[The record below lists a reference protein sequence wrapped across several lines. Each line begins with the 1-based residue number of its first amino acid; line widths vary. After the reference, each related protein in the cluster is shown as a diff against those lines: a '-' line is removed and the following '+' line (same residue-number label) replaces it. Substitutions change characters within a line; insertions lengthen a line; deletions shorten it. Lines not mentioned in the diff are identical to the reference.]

1 MRWVLLLVLLF
12 GCDTNEKQQ
21 SISLDYSHP
30 TRYSSREVAVRHNIK
45 VEPNIAD
52 TDLDSNMTARITVP
66 IDVQMTVDYKN
77 YTTTYPN
84 IYYEYGSSDPFTV
97 TAHSPNSITIS
108 ISTAIN
114 SNYPIEETET
124 IDNETTECTENCTV
138 DNETI
143 TYTDNTTWSDNFT
156 QGVVTTQTQRANWR
170 DFWDN
175 LSVSDNWSY
184 ISVGHIDN
192 VTWSDNFTRGVTT
205 TQTQRVNWR
214 DFWDNL
220 SVSDNW
226 SYISVGHID
235 NVTHF
240 CDNSSVVSRIITQIQ
255 TDNITNWNT
264 SCNEQNWIT
273 GGCGAGLSIEL
284 SVKQSGTGDCACNRT
299 NDNTTTIRPA
309 ITNRNWGGVGV
320 TCGASSQSLEV
331 ILKR

>member
-143 TYTDNTTWSDNFT
+143 VYSDNATWNDNFT
-156 QGVVTTQTQRANWR
+156 RGVVTTQTQKA
-170 DFWDN
+170 
-175 LSVSDNWSY
+175 
-184 ISVGHIDN
+184 
-192 VTWSDNFTRGVTT
+192 
-205 TQTQRVNWR
+205 NWR

-309 ITNRNWGGVGV
+309 ITNRNWGGVGI

-331 ILKR
+331 ILKK

>member
-45 VEPNIAD
+45 VKPNVAE

-66 IDVQMTVDYKN
+66 LDVQMTVDYKS
-77 YTTTYPN
+77 YTTTYPD
-84 IYYEYGSSDPFTV
+84 IYYEYGSSDPFTI
-97 TAHSPNSITIS
+97 TTHSPNSITIS

-114 SNYPIEETET
+114 PNYPVEETET
-124 IDNETTECTENCTV
+124 IDNETITI

-143 TYTDNTTWSDNFT
+143 VYTDN
-156 QGVVTTQTQRANWR
+156 A
-170 DFWDN
+170 
-175 LSVSDNWSY
+175 
-184 ISVGHIDN
+184 
-192 VTWSDNFTRGVTT
+192 TWSDNFTRRVTT
-205 TQTQRVNWR
+205 TQTQKANWR
-214 DFWDNL
+214 NFWDNL
-220 SVSDNW
+220 SVNDNW

-240 CDNSSVVSRIITQIQ
+240 CDNSLVVSQIITQIQ
-255 TDNITNWNT
+255 NDNTTNWSS
-264 SCNEQNWIT
+264 SCNQQNWIT

-284 SVKQSGTGDCACNRT
+284 SVKQVGTGDCGCNRA

-309 ITNRNWGGVGV
+309 ITNNNWGGIGV

-331 ILKR
+331 ILKK

>member
-84 IYYEYGSSDPFTV
+84 TYYEYGSSDPFTV
-97 TAHSPNSITIS
+97 TAHSPDSITIS

-114 SNYPIEETET
+114 SNYPIQETET

-143 TYTDNTTWSDNFT
+143 VYSDNATWNDNFT
-156 QGVVTTQTQRANWR
+156 RGIVTTQTQKA
-170 DFWDN
+170 
-175 LSVSDNWSY
+175 
-184 ISVGHIDN
+184 
-192 VTWSDNFTRGVTT
+192 
-205 TQTQRVNWR
+205 NWR

-264 SCNEQNWIT
+264 SCNQMNWST

-284 SVKQSGTGDCACNRT
+284 SVKQLGTGDCACNRT

-331 ILKR
+331 ILKK

>member
-21 SISLDYSHP
+21 SISLDYSHA

-52 TDLDSNMTARITVP
+52 KDLDSNMTARITVP

-97 TAHSPNSITIS
+97 TAHSPDSVTIS

-114 SNYPIEETET
+114 SNYPIQETET

-143 TYTDNTTWSDNFT
+143 VYSDNATWNDNFT
-156 QGVVTTQTQRANWR
+156 RGIVTTQTQKA
-170 DFWDN
+170 
-175 LSVSDNWSY
+175 
-184 ISVGHIDN
+184 
-192 VTWSDNFTRGVTT
+192 
-205 TQTQRVNWR
+205 NWR

-284 SVKQSGTGDCACNRT
+284 SVKQLGTGDCACNRT

-331 ILKR
+331 ILKK

>member
-97 TAHSPNSITIS
+97 TAHSPDSVTIS

-114 SNYPIEETET
+114 SNYPIQETET

-143 TYTDNTTWSDNFT
+143 VYSDNATWNDNFT
-156 QGVVTTQTQRANWR
+156 RGVVTTQTQKA
-170 DFWDN
+170 
-175 LSVSDNWSY
+175 
-184 ISVGHIDN
+184 
-192 VTWSDNFTRGVTT
+192 
-205 TQTQRVNWR
+205 NWR

-264 SCNEQNWIT
+264 SCNDQNWIT

-284 SVKQSGTGDCACNRT
+284 SVKQSGTGDCACNRN

-331 ILKR
+331 ILKK

>member
-143 TYTDNTTWSDNFT
+143 VYSDNATWNDNFT
-156 QGVVTTQTQRANWR
+156 RGIVTTQTQRA
-170 DFWDN
+170 
-175 LSVSDNWSY
+175 
-184 ISVGHIDN
+184 
-192 VTWSDNFTRGVTT
+192 
-205 TQTQRVNWR
+205 NWR

>member
-143 TYTDNTTWSDNFT
+143 TYTDN
-156 QGVVTTQTQRANWR
+156 
-170 DFWDN
+170 
-175 LSVSDNWSY
+175 
-184 ISVGHIDN
+184 
-192 VTWSDNFTRGVTT
+192 VTWSDNFTRGVTA
-205 TQTQRVNWR
+205 TQTQRANWR

-264 SCNEQNWIT
+264 SCNDQNWIT

-284 SVKQSGTGDCACNRT
+284 SVKQSGTGDCACNRN

-331 ILKR
+331 ILKK